1 MKLISQTFS
10 ATSLTPTFF
19 LASEYGTQVDLPR
32 TEADPAAHGHGNR
45 AIVER
50 ILKLGEAVILTR

>member
-10 ATSLTPTFF
+10 ATF
-19 LASEYGTQVDLPR
+19 LDPNVLAGEYGTQVDLPR
-32 TEADPAAHGHGNR
+32 TEANPAAHGHGNR

-50 ILKLGEAVILTR
+50 ILELGDAAILTR